1 MLETSIVDAK
11 NRLTRLIRCAEN
23 GETVHITRRGK
34 PVAVLLSENEY
45 ARLRQ
50 SGERRSFW
58 DPVVEMRSDPE
69 FESVDWTQKDVD
81 SWRDRRPGRDFEW
94 PE

>member
-11 NRLTRLIRCAEN
+11 NRLTRLIRRAEN

-58 DPVVEMRSDPE
+58 DLVVEMRSDPE
-69 FESVDWTQKDVD
+69 FEAADWTPEEVD
-81 SWRDRRPGRDFEW
+81 SWRDRRTGRDFEW